1 MGVQR
6 KSMVLTDEEK
16 ETTAYHEAGHAIV
29 AIRTEGAD
37 PVHKVTIIPRGRAL
51 GVTMQLPMDD
61 KHGYS
66 KPYVEGRLAILMGG
80 RAAEMLIFD
89 KMTTGAGNDIEQAT
103 QIARKMV
110 TEWGMSD
117 LLGPMTFGKKNE
129 EIFLGREIQSHRDY
143 SEVTARMIDEE
154 ISKIIRNAQRISE
167 NILNDNKDLL
177 HNMAKS
183 LLKFETIDAKD
194 IKKIIDGKKI
204 IRRSNRK
211 NLKNGRTK
219 LKAKTSREKSKP
231 LKSNGRL

>member
-1 MGVQR
+1 
-6 KSMVLTDEEK
+6 
-16 ETTAYHEAGHAIV
+16 
-29 AIRTEGAD
+29 
-37 PVHKVTIIPRGRAL
+37 
-51 GVTMQLPMDD
+51 
-61 KHGYS
+61 
-66 KPYVEGRLAILMGG
+66 
-80 RAAEMLIFD
+80 
-89 KMTTGAGNDIEQAT
+89 MTTGAGNDIEQAT

-177 HNMAKS
+177 HNKAKS

-211 NLKNGRTK
+211 NLKTEEQK
-219 LKAKTSREKSKP
+219 
-231 LKSNGRL
+231 